1 MCGITAQDNGT
12 ESEGK
17 RIKKVSKTHHMR
29 SSEGRRPKELPREH
43 RRKERSKERKRR
55 WSPSSEDTSLS
66 FHSSEDE
73 ERGRD
78 WLRKSMDRGAGP
90 SSRGTNSNRKSGWKR
105 NSKRDGAEQYLSS
118 SSESDEGR
126 EQNSKSRKEPRIAFD
141 KRRRGER
148 HSEPFNDSSSDEVSS
163 DGEADA
169 LVHRE
174 SKHGHTLPE
183 SYRRRESRKK
193 QASMKKEANRR
204 QSEGKKPFFV
214 VVDSDTG
221 EVYGNGLK
229 NWKKEVK
236 KISYSLDPSVVDV
249 RRFPKE
255 KLREAREKLAEKFEY
270 SSKLSKG
277 FFRSV
282 LGRALSQ
289 RRNAVLALI
298 ESGVPCP
305 LSFDE
310 RIWNTLRKYKDD
322 PATQKKRE
330 DTQRARASRGS
341 GGRTGPLGES
351 GVRMKLSEMLGRSP
365 DPEEI
370 ALEMKRDKGCGG
382 RKRKAPS
389 IQLLEPRE
397 ARCCHCAQNFNYFI
411 IYFPF
416 VNRIQCTV
424 VSVNGGPMQCVMWKS
439 EYLDSSVWPLI
450 KFWIRPW

>member
-1 MCGITAQDNGT
+1 MYCDDVQASESDEECRITQ
-12 ESEGK
+12 
-17 RIKKVSKTHHMR
+17 KVSKAHHVPR
-29 SSEGRRPKELPREH
+29 NEGRTLEEISMEKRRNKH
-43 RRKERSKERKRR
+43 RKEKRKRMD
-55 WSPSSEDTSLS
+55 SPSSEDSSYSSHTSD
-66 FHSSEDE
+66 DE
-73 ERGRD
+73 RRERD
-78 WLRKSMDRGAGP
+78 WLRKSVDRGTRRSHGKYHNAQ
-90 SSRGTNSNRKSGWKR
+90 KSGWRR
-105 NSKRDGAEQYLSS
+105 NSRRDGSERYVSS
-118 SSESDEGR
+118 SSRSDVGRGRYSKKWRDSGPARDKRSCGARYNQESSYSSSDEESSESDAG
-126 EQNSKSRKEPRIAFD
+126 
-141 KRRRGER
+141 
-148 HSEPFNDSSSDEVSS
+148 
-163 DGEADA
+163 A
-169 LVHRE
+169 LVQKGSTLKRA
-174 SKHGHTLPE
+174 LPE
-183 SYRRRESRKK
+183 SCRRRESRRK
-193 QASMKKEANRR
+193 QTSMKKEASQR

-310 RIWNTLRKYKDD
+310 RIWNTLKKYKDN
-322 PATQKKRE
+322 PATLKKRE

-351 GVRMKLSEMLGRSP
+351 GVRQRLAEMLGRSP
-365 DPEEI
+365 DPEEV
-370 ALEMKRDKGCGG
+370 ALEMKRDKGCAG
-382 RKRKAPS
+382 RKRKALTLPKNDS
-389 IQLLEPRE
+389 NE
-397 ARCCHCAQNFNYFI
+397 ARYCHA
-411 IYFPF
+411 
-416 VNRIQCTV
+416 
-424 VSVNGGPMQCVMWKS
+424 
-439 EYLDSSVWPLI
+439 
-450 KFWIRPW
+450 

>member
-1 MCGITAQDNGT
+1 M
-12 ESEGK
+12 
-17 RIKKVSKTHHMR
+17 
-29 SSEGRRPKELPREH
+29 
-43 RRKERSKERKRR
+43 KERYNEA
-55 WSPSSEDTSLS
+55 SST
-66 FHSSEDE
+66 
-73 ERGRD
+73 
-78 WLRKSMDRGAGP
+78 
-90 SSRGTNSNRKSGWKR
+90 
-105 NSKRDGAEQYLSS
+105 
-118 SSESDEGR
+118 
-126 EQNSKSRKEPRIAFD
+126 
-141 KRRRGER
+141 
-148 HSEPFNDSSSDEVSS
+148 SSSDEFSS
-163 DGEADA
+163 EADA
-169 LVHRE
+169 GALVEGDSMRI
-174 SKHGHTLPE
+174 TALPE
-183 SYRRRESRKK
+183 SCRRRESRRK
-193 QASMKKEANRR
+193 QNSMKKEADRR
-204 QSEGKKPFFV
+204 KSEGKKPFFV

-310 RIWNTLRKYKDD
+310 RIWNTLKKYKDD

-351 GVRMKLSEMLGRSP
+351 GVRQKLSEMLGRSP
-365 DPEEI
+365 DPEEV
-370 ALEMKRDKGCGG
+370 ALEMNRDKGWGG
-382 RKRKAPS
+382 RKRKAPRIPE
-389 IQLLEPRE
+389 IQSLE
-397 ARCCHCAQNFNYFI
+397 ARYSQTQSSLIGFCRYLFSAPFFNFISYLFI
-411 IYFPF
+411 FY
-416 VNRIQCTV
+416 
-424 VSVNGGPMQCVMWKS
+424 SYS
-439 EYLDSSVWPLI
+439 E
-450 KFWIRPW
+450 